1 MKGVQESKQCSVVSI
16 GIIMQGNRQLE
27 SDM

>member
-1 MKGVQESKQCSVVSI
+1 MKGVQENKQFSVVSI
-16 GIIMQGNRQLE
+16 GIIMQENRQLE